1 MLIRCKGYNT
11 GVKEYLEEGIKVGR
25 EYSRDEL
32 DHRMILDGDLDLTQ
46 LVYEGIPDKGQDRY
60 LSFTLSFAED
70 EVPVNTL
77 RDITRE
83 FKHFMMNAYH
93 EDEYNFYS
101 EAHLPKIKQQI
112 NRKTGE
118 LEDRK
123 PHIHIVIPR
132 KNLLTGKEANPVGE
146 YEKNV
151 AYFEAFQEHINQKY
165 QLVSPRERIRAD
177 PQDAASVLSRY
188 KGDDFRT
195 KNRQFKTDLVRQVIE
210 RDVRTRADFYQ
221 LVGQHG
227 ETRIRNKGK
236 PTEYIAVKLPGDAK
250 FTNLKE
256 TIFQDDFVVH
266 RELKKDPLPAHVIE
280 QRLQAW
286 PERAREIKYI
296 EKEAGPSVRKRYYAT
311 PAEERPAL
319 LAERI
324 ERFYRPYGDEY
335 GHLHHSYGTGVD
347 QRGADEA
354 VRTGSGATAVSLQGL
369 SRRDVDADG
378 QGGERT
384 AEVLLPAD
392 ARLHVAN
399 EGRRR
404 RDPGLR
410 SAVSAGRRGKLP
422 TSIDGRQRQHTAG
435 SPSGNGGEPRRGTSG
450 DSQSIR
456 RARSHSRVEPPDLP
470 PYARNPN
477 RPAFVDDVSRHTERI
492 LRSMQSPPP
501 SNGIRVRVI
510 NSAPSHRARESST
523 PVAYAIRQHEQ
534 NRLKPA
540 ERRALRQINQRF
552 YETRRLV
559 RADSRFTRQE
569 RAQLVAVLVF
579 ERMKAKQAVTH
590 PQQQESKS
598 MRSAEIR
605 ALVTQQ
611 DRRLPDN
618 SISGSAVDQPEPA
631 RERMRRLVGRLSE
644 VLEEYKSSGRTQA
657 DGAQDMYTKRARFS
671 QNVHYLDKSSDKTVF
686 VDAGKSI
693 NLRRHGMSEA
703 GVSVALDLARE
714 RFGSTLTIK
723 GSEEF
728 KRTIVDVAAT
738 RGLDVHF
745 TDPQMNRRLA
755 ERKAELAIEQEG
767 LTIERGTATAP
778 AAVPA
783 QAIAPQVASPAL
795 ATVIKGKLLE
805 HGAAPYQNDP
815 TKDESYFLK
824 LQTEQGERTLWGKDF
839 KQLMEQ
845 GQYQAGERIALRDH
859 GTEAVAVTHQHADG
873 STEQKTAQ
881 RRSWSVERDVEV
893 SAPADSNR
901 SARRFEVHDPRVDA
915 VSVYETEAEAQAGA
929 EKSGGG
935 SYVARVGDA
944 SSHLVK
950 QQPDGSWRSDAPAAV
965 SPGKEGDRRLSAD
978 KILLVAGS
986 LREAGFHRE
995 SDVFAEA
1002 SFNQDR
1008 WPDALASLRALA
1020 KHPKEAC
1027 PDASQ
1032 WSKEVAFR
1040 MYENVERD
1048 LFKLGIDYQTVA
1060 DTGRVVAP
1068 PTQNMDDDIS
1078 F

>member
-1 MLIRCKGYNT
+1 M
-11 GVKEYLEEGIKVGR
+11 
-25 EYSRDEL
+25 
-32 DHRMILDGDLDLTQ
+32 
-46 LVYEGIPDKGQDRY
+46 
-60 LSFTLSFAED
+60 
-70 EVPVNTL
+70 
-77 RDITRE
+77 
-83 FKHFMMNAYH
+83 
-93 EDEYNFYS
+93 
-101 EAHLPKIKQQI
+101 
-112 NRKTGE
+112 
-118 LEDRK
+118 
-123 PHIHIVIPR
+123 
-132 KNLLTGKEANPVGE
+132 
-146 YEKNV
+146 
-151 AYFEAFQEHINQKY
+151 
-165 QLVSPRERIRAD
+165 
-177 PQDAASVLSRY
+177 
-188 KGDDFRT
+188 
-195 KNRQFKTDLVRQVIE
+195 
-210 RDVRTRADFYQ
+210 
-221 LVGQHG
+221 
-227 ETRIRNKGK
+227 
-236 PTEYIAVKLPGDAK
+236 
-250 FTNLKE
+250 
-256 TIFQDDFVVH
+256 
-266 RELKKDPLPAHVIE
+266 
-280 QRLQAW
+280 
-286 PERAREIKYI
+286 
-296 EKEAGPSVRKRYYAT
+296 
-311 PAEERPAL
+311 
-319 LAERI
+319 
-324 ERFYRPYGDEY
+324 
-335 GHLHHSYGTGVD
+335 
-347 QRGADEA
+347 
-354 VRTGSGATAVSLQGL
+354 
-369 SRRDVDADG
+369 
-378 QGGERT
+378 
-384 AEVLLPAD
+384 
-392 ARLHVAN
+392 
-399 EGRRR
+399 
-404 RDPGLR
+404 
-410 SAVSAGRRGKLP
+410 
-422 TSIDGRQRQHTAG
+422 
-435 SPSGNGGEPRRGTSG
+435 
-450 DSQSIR
+450 
-456 RARSHSRVEPPDLP
+456 
-470 PYARNPN
+470 
-477 RPAFVDDVSRHTERI
+477 DDVTRHTERI
-492 LRSMQSPPP
+492 LRAIRSSLP
-501 SNGIRVRVI
+501 SNGICVRVI
-510 NSAPSHRARESST
+510 NSAPSQRALESST

-534 NRLKPA
+534 NSLKPA

-559 RADSRFTRQE
+559 RTDSRFTRQE

-590 PQQQESKS
+590 PQQQESNS

-618 SISGSAVDQPEPA
+618 SISGSAVDQPERA

-671 QNVHYLDKSSDKTVF
+671 QNVHYLDKGSDKTVF

-767 LTIERGTATAP
+767 LTIERGTATGSVAE
-778 AAVPA
+778 PA
-783 QAIAPQVASPAL
+783 QAVAPQADSPAL
-795 ATVIKGKLLE
+795 ATVIKGELLE

-839 KQLMEQ
+839 RQLMEQ

-873 STEQKTAQ
+873 STEKKTAQ
-881 RRSWSVERDVEV
+881 RRSWSVERDN
-893 SAPADSNR
+893 SR
-901 SARRFEVHDPRVDA
+901 
-915 VSVYETEAEAQAGA
+915 
-929 EKSGGG
+929 
-935 SYVARVGDA
+935 
-944 SSHLVK
+944 
-950 QQPDGSWRSDAPAAV
+950 QPD
-965 SPGKEGDRRLSAD
+965 SPSVETSASTPGARLPGDR
-978 KILLVAGS
+978 ILLVSAA

-1060 DTGRVVAP
+1060 DAGKAVEP
-1068 PTQNMDDDIS
+1068 PTRNMDDDIS